1 MPAPSQ
7 ALNRLFLLGRHCEA
21 CLVASLL
28 TFRAV
33 VLRAGRR
40 ALTAAALICTAA
52 VAGCASSGSSQP
64 AASGSTP
71 AASSSAPAATSSSNT
86 PAVVAPSSS
95 APGTPACA
103 TSALQVKLG
112 SSDGYAGGVYVAIN
126 FTNTS
131 GSTCTLFGYP
141 GVSLVTGPPYKQI
154 GLAAKRSTST
164 SKKLVTLAAGA
175 TANAQL
181 QIVDALNFPSS
192 TCSPAKATDVKV
204 FPPDQFTAVYLP
216 DTSYGCGKS
225 VQTLFIAPI
234 RPGASSH

>member
-1 MPAPSQ
+1 M
-7 ALNRLFLLGRHCEA
+7 
-21 CLVASLL
+21 
-28 TFRAV
+28 
-33 VLRAGRR
+33 LRAGRL

-71 AASSSAPAATSSSNT
+71 ASSSSAPAATSSSNT

-95 APGTPACA
+95 AAGTPACA

-112 SSDGYAGGVYVAIN
+112 SSDGYAGGVYVLID

-141 GVSLVTGPPYKQI
+141 GVSLVKGPPYTQI

-164 SKKLVTLAAGA
+164 PRKLVTLAPGA
-175 TANAQL
+175 TANALL
-181 QIVDALNFPSS
+181 QIVDALNYPSAS
-192 TCSPAKATDVKV
+192 CGPTKATALKIY
-204 FPPDQFTAVYLP
+204 PPNQTEPVYLP
-216 DTSYGCGKS
+216 NTSSGCAKP
-225 VQTLFIAPI
+225 VQIMYIGAV
-234 RPGASSH
+234 RPGSGSSS

>member
-21 CLVASLL
+21 RFGQLAAHL
-28 TFRAV
+28 RAV
-33 VLRAGRR
+33 VLRAGRL

-71 AASSSAPAATSSSNT
+71 AASPSTPAASRSNT

-95 APGTPACA
+95 APGTSACA

-112 SSDGYAGGVYVAIN
+112 SSDGYAGGVYVTID

-141 GVSLVTGPPYKQI
+141 GVSLVTGPPYHQL
-154 GLAAKRSTST
+154 GVPAQR
-164 SKKLVTLAAGA
+164 
-175 TANAQL
+175 TA
-181 QIVDALNFPSS
+181 
-192 TCSPAKATDVKV
+192 
-204 FPPDQFTAVYLP
+204 
-216 DTSYGCGKS
+216 
-225 VQTLFIAPI
+225 
-234 RPGASSH
+234 

>member
-1 MPAPSQ
+1 M
-7 ALNRLFLLGRHCEA
+7 
-21 CLVASLL
+21 
-28 TFRAV
+28 
-33 VLRAGRR
+33 LRAGRL

-71 AASSSAPAATSSSNT
+71 AASPSTPAASSINT
-86 PAVVAPSSS
+86 PAVVVPSSS

-103 TSALQVKLG
+103 TSALHVKLG
-112 SSDGYAGGVYVAIN
+112 SSDGYAGGVYVVID

-141 GVSLVTGPPYKQI
+141 GVSLVAGPPYKQI

-164 SKKLVTLAAGA
+164 PKKLVTLTAGA

-181 QIVDALNFPSS
+181 QIVDALNFPSAS
-192 TCSPAKATDVKV
+192 CGPTKATALKIY
-204 FPPDQFTAVYLP
+204 PPNQTEPVYLP
-216 DTSYGCGKS
+216 NTSTGCGKP
-225 VQTLFIAPI
+225 VQVMFIGAV
-234 RPGASSH
+234 RPAS

>member
-1 MPAPSQ
+1 
-7 ALNRLFLLGRHCEA
+7 
-21 CLVASLL
+21 
-28 TFRAV
+28 V
-33 VLRAGRR
+33 VLRAGRL

-71 AASSSAPAATSSSNT
+71 AASPSTPVATSSNT

-95 APGTPACA
+95 AAGTPACA

-112 SSDGYAGGVYVAIN
+112 SSDGYAGGVYVVID

-131 GSTCTLFGYP
+131 ASSCTLFGYP

-164 SKKLVTLAAGA
+164 PKKLVTLTAGA
-175 TANAQL
+175 TAHAQL
-181 QIVDALNFPSS
+181 QIVDALNFPSA
-192 TCSPAKATDVKV
+192 TCGPAKATALKIY
-204 FPPDQFTAVYLP
+204 PPNQTEPVYLP
-216 DTSYGCGKS
+216 NTSNGCTKP
-225 VQTLFIAPI
+225 VQVMYIGAV
-234 RPGASSH
+234 RPAS

>member
-1 MPAPSQ
+1 M
-7 ALNRLFLLGRHCEA
+7 
-21 CLVASLL
+21 
-28 TFRAV
+28 
-33 VLRAGRR
+33 LRAGRL

-52 VAGCASSGSSQP
+52 VTGCASSGSSQP

-71 AASSSAPAATSSSNT
+71 AASSSAPSAPAATSSSNT

-112 SSDGYAGGVYVAIN
+112 SSDGYAGGVYVVID

-154 GLAAKRSTST
+154 GLAAKRSTSAP
-164 SKKLVTLAAGA
+164 KKLVTLAAGA

-181 QIVDALNFPSS
+181 QIVDALNFPSAS
-192 TCSPAKATDVKV
+192 CGPTKATALKIY
-204 FPPDQFTAVYLP
+204 PPNQTQPVYLP
-216 DTSYGCGKS
+216 NTSTGCSKP
-225 VQTLFIAPI
+225 VQIMYIGTV
-234 RPGASSH
+234 RPGS